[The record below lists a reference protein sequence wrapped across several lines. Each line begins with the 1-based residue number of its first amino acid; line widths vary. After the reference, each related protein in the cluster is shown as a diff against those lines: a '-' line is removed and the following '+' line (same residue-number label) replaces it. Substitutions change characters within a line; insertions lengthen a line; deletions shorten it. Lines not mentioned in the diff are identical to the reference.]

1 MVEARQ
7 CRRSLLTGQRWKFVR
22 RPKRI
27 EILQCRQSQKR
38 PTPSS
43 AVFRGRQPH
52 SSTIYKW
59 NPHMDE
65 RPIPPAA
72 LQDPNAMEMLRV
84 WVAGGQ
90 LHCSLKVSM

>member
-1 MVEARQ
+1 
-7 CRRSLLTGQRWKFVR
+7 
-22 RPKRI
+22 
-27 EILQCRQSQKR
+27 
-38 PTPSS
+38 
-43 AVFRGRQPH
+43 
-52 SSTIYKW
+52 
-59 NPHMDE
+59 MDE